1 VDIENDAASVFGLGP
16 NVVSWTA
23 VDAAGRRAGAR
34 QTVTVV
40 DKTKPEFTDVP
51 RALELDTC
59 GPAVLGAAEAI
70 DDCGA
75 TPVITNDAPR
85 EFSAGSRVVRWTAS
99 DLSGNR
105 AVAEQTVTVR
115 DRVAPDLACV
125 PSADPDEGGEI
136 GYYRVSAHDACDVP
150 AIRLGAFAL
159 ADGEVIRVT
168 RSREPGV
175 ELLGVSREGVR
186 HFRVGPGDQ
195 VIEAADKA
203 GNATRTACWPLRDE
217 MWPSRIT
224 RGIR

>member
-1 VDIENDAASVFGLGP
+1 VFRIGP
-16 NVVSWTA
+16 NVVTWSA
-23 VDAAGRRAGAR
+23 VDAAGRQAVAR
-34 QTVTVV
+34 QTVTVA
-40 DKTKPEFTDVP
+40 DKTAPEFTAVP
-51 RALELDTC
+51 RAVALDTC
-59 GPAVLGAAEAI
+59 GPADLGHVEAV
-70 DDCGA
+70 DDCGG

-85 EFSAGSRVVRWTAS
+85 EFSVGSRVVRWTAS
-99 DLSGNR
+99 DLSANR
-105 AVAEQTVTVR
+105 AVAEQTVTVT

-175 ELLGVSREGVR
+175 ELLGVLRSGVR

-195 VIEAADKA
+195 VVEAADKA
-203 GNATRTACWPLRDE
+203 GNASQAACWPLRGD
-217 MWPSRIT
+217 MWPSGIT